1 MTSPTLWYLNRGT
14 GLVLLAV
21 FTLTV
26 VLGVLST
33 GQGGRIWPRFAT
45 QSTHRGLSLV
55 STILLAAHVVT
66 AVVDEYVDIRW
77 WQAFVPF
84 GGTYRPLY
92 LGLGTLALDL
102 VVAIGLT
109 SLLRQRLGER
119 PWRVVHTTSYLA
131 WGAAVVHTLG
141 IGTDA
146 ATPLG
151 RPVVVVC
158 AGALLVAVA
167 LRVSILQRT
176 ASTT

>member
-1 MTSPTLWYLNRGT
+1 MTSPVLWYVNRGT

-26 VLGVLST
+26 LLGVLSA
-33 GQGGRIWPRFAT
+33 GQGGRVWPRFAT

-66 AVVDEYVDIRW
+66 AVVDEFVDIRW
-77 WQAFVPF
+77 WQALVPF

-92 LGLGTLALDL
+92 LGLGALSLDL
-102 VVAIGLT
+102 TIAVGLT

-119 PWRVVHTTSYLA
+119 TWRVVHTTSYLA
-131 WGAAVVHTLG
+131 WVAAVVHTLG

-146 ATPLG
+146 SAPLG
-151 RPVVVVC
+151 RPVVVAS
-158 AGALLVAVA
+158 AGAMLAA
-167 LRVSILQRT
+167 IGLRLAILHRAT
-176 ASTT
+176 RRA